1 MILGLKNSQPLHFFM
16 SLSFI
21 QRFLHPSNKTWN
33 ISAPGHQTEAGFFTS
48 TDDMEQYVR
57 SFSD

>member
-1 MILGLKNSQPLHFFM
+1 MILGFKNSQPYQYFL

-33 ISAPGHQTEAGFFTS
+33 ISAPGHEEEAGIFTS
-48 TDDMEQYVR
+48 SEEMEHYVR
-57 SFSD
+57 SFRD